1 MKNYIAI
8 YSILL
13 GLAVIGMW
21 AMILATQELPEGK
34 LELAFH
40 LYAEFAMAVI
50 CLVSGVM
57 MLKGMK
63 FARMT
68 NMGGLGMVTYS
79 TINAAGYYGQKD
91 DKPMMTLFI
100 VLAILTIG
108 AICLHYVVRKKN
120 NS

>member
-8 YSILL
+8 YSILI

-21 AMILATQELPEGK
+21 AVILTGQKLPEGN

-57 MLKGMK
+57 MLRNKK
-63 FARMT
+63 F
-68 NMGGLGMVTYS
+68 S
-79 TINAAGYYGQKD
+79 
-91 DKPMMTLFI
+91 
-100 VLAILTIG
+100 
-108 AICLHYVVRKKN
+108 
-120 NS
+120 

>member
-8 YSILL
+8 YSILI

-21 AMILATQELPEGK
+21 AVILTSKELPEGK

-57 MLKGMK
+57 MLRNKK
-63 FARMT
+63 FSRLT

-79 TINAAGYYGQKD
+79 TINAAGYYGQKGD
-91 DKPMMTLFI
+91 QGMMVLFI
-100 VLAILTIG
+100 VLAVLTIL
-108 AICLHYVVRKKN
+108 AISGHYVIRKN
-120 NS
+120 R